1 MSTYRFGLTGWSLVD
16 KSQQY
21 HKRQF
26 KGEGAKVNSY
36 KNKACFCELFVTT
49 QLKSLY

>member
-1 MSTYRFGLTGWSLVD
+1 MHVPILFFDV
-16 KSQQY
+16 SQQSNT
-21 HKRQF
+21 RRNF
-26 KGEGAKVNSY
+26 LIKGGAKVNSY